1 MDKNDVKILKRF
13 EEVMDSKQQVMR
25 KLGHVI

>member
-1 MDKNDVKILKRF
+1 MDKNDVKILKLF
-13 EEVMDSKQQVMR
+13 AEVMNNEQQVMR

>member
-13 EEVMDSKQQVMR
+13 AEVMGSKQQVMR
-25 KLGHVI
+25 KLGHMI

>member
-1 MDKNDVKILKRF
+1 MDKNDAKILKRF
-13 EEVMDSKQQVMR
+13 AEVMDSKQQVMR

>member
-13 EEVMDSKQQVMR
+13 AEVMDSKQQVMR
-25 KLGHVI
+25 KPGHVI

>member
-13 EEVMDSKQQVMR
+13 AEVMNSKQQVMR

>member
-13 EEVMDSKQQVMR
+13 AEVMNSKQQVMR
-25 KLGHVI
+25 NLGHVI

>member
-13 EEVMDSKQQVMR
+13 AEVMDSKQQVMR
-25 KLGHVI
+25 KLGHMI